1 VYSRNLSLG
10 KLQLGALDALT
21 VFLSVLVATWLR
33 HGLGILAPVDDLG
46 EVPWVD
52 YLFPA
57 ALCSLTFVALF
68 ANASL
73 YEPQRS
79 RLLEAFALL
88 KSCLVGTMVVL
99 TLTFFYR
106 GYSYSRA
113 TALLFIP
120 TCFFALILARH
131 LYRIYSTAVLTR
143 EGAVRRAVIVGCG
156 PAGRRLAE
164 TLVRQPAY
172 YRLLGFVRDSH
183 DDVDPDYSQIPLLGD
198 LPDIARV
205 IAEYRVEEVLIA
217 IPSAPRDSVLA
228 VMGECIRARTKWKI
242 VPDLYELVL
251 DRVHVDEVGGI
262 PLIGLRGNTI
272 VGFNWAMKRAFD
284 IFFSMSLLILLSPL
298 LALIALAVKATSKG
312 PVLYR
317 QTRVGHNG
325 KRFEFLKFRSMYT
338 RNDPSVHQSYTADWI
353 YGRAIDSAPNA
364 GGEKVYKI
372 LGDPRITTIGRLLR
386 KTSLDE
392 LPQFWNVLRGEM
404 SVVGPRPPLPYEVER
419 YTEWHKRR
427 LEVLPG
433 ITGLWQV
440 SGRNA
445 LTFDQMIRLDI
456 QYIENWSL
464 KNDLSIVWRT
474 IPAVVFGKAY

>member
-1 VYSRNLSLG
+1 
-10 KLQLGALDALT
+10 
-21 VFLSVLVATWLR
+21 
-33 HGLGILAPVDDLG
+33 
-46 EVPWVD
+46 
-52 YLFPA
+52 
-57 ALCSLTFVALF
+57 
-68 ANASL
+68 
-73 YEPQRS
+73 
-79 RLLEAFALL
+79 
-88 KSCLVGTMVVL
+88 
-99 TLTFFYR
+99 
-106 GYSYSRA
+106 
-113 TALLFIP
+113 
-120 TCFFALILARH
+120 
-131 LYRIYSTAVLTR
+131 
-143 EGAVRRAVIVGCG
+143 
-156 PAGRRLAE
+156 
-164 TLVRQPAY
+164 
-172 YRLLGFVRDSH
+172 
-183 DDVDPDYSQIPLLGD
+183 
-198 LPDIARV
+198 
-205 IAEYRVEEVLIA
+205 
-217 IPSAPRDSVLA
+217 
-228 VMGECIRARTKWKI
+228 
-242 VPDLYELVL
+242 
-251 DRVHVDEVGGI
+251 
-262 PLIGLRGNTI
+262 LIGLRGNTI